1 MYKTIV
7 FFFFL
12 KFLFF
17 ISIDVFIHIYHK
29 CQNFKYFVFLLKDCR
44 YYLNTTHTSSDV
56 STISMACRKQRHQS
70 ESREHVHRRI
80 IAYLLAHVH
89 LAPCTHIKHSH
100 TNTVSVCVWVRTIT
114 LLSRPTHSTHPMG
127 ITSIEI
133 TRISMH
139 RSNILDLELR
149 WQFKSAFEIFLS
161 NSLNKIHLRSRLLGQ
176 VSWPFEI

>member
-1 MYKTIV
+1 MYSV
-7 FFFFL
+7 
-12 KFLFF
+12 
-17 ISIDVFIHIYHK
+17 SILHS
-29 CQNFKYFVFLLKDCR
+29 
-44 YYLNTTHTSSDV
+44 TSSDV
-56 STISMACRKQRHQS
+56 STISMACRKQRHQG

-80 IAYLLAHVH
+80 ITYLLARVH
-89 LAPCTHIKHSH
+89 LAPCTHIKHPH

-114 LLSRPTHSTHPMG
+114 LLSTHALYHPMR

-133 TRISMH
+133 ARISMH

-176 VSWPFEI
+176 VSWPSEI